1 MTRCLVTFAV
11 IAVIL
16 SCPIHLSLAS
26 ERHVEASLKLA
37 GEVIEVKE
45 NTEFSDKDYI
55 SFDVKLRLHF
65 INTNS
70 KPVILPLGMYDW
82 SGWWIGGN
90 RIARSTEEVAARNY
104 LWEDSHW
111 PSNSSTSPTWVSLR
125 NKISQQT
132 PPSELTHIIAP
143 KVEFI
148 LVTST
153 FLKFR
158 RNASNDDFDK
168 SQPWSVIKEISPMF
182 LSVTLEMWPINL
194 ETVFPQSDHRLG
206 KKLQKRWRNVG
217 DLHLEYLTS
226 EPIKF
231 DFLEIKRMK

>member
-1 MTRCLVTFAV
+1 MTRYLAIFAV
-11 IAVIL
+11 IVGGL
-16 SCPIHLSLAS
+16 SCLLHPSMAN
-26 ERHVEASLKLA
+26 ERPAERSLKLV

-55 SFDVKLRLHF
+55 AFDVKLRLHF
-65 INTNS
+65 INITS

-82 SGWWIGGN
+82 NGWWIGGN
-90 RIARSTEEVAARNY
+90 RIARSTEEVAAHNY
-104 LWEDSHW
+104 LWEGSYW
-111 PSNSSTSPTWVSLR
+111 PSNSSTSPTWISLR

-143 KVEFI
+143 KAEFI

-194 ETVFPQSDHRLG
+194 ETTFPQSDHRLG

-231 DFLEIKRMK
+231 DFLEIKRSQ